1 MGESDND
8 SWSVV
13 DEDESMG
20 DRSAAAGASQR
31 LDERNTGAVL
41 GPASRK
47 LVCLCRSLQNMLSS
61 KELYLPFVHLVPTEY
76 SRTTDSHCC
85 DSCTYLGNAAAFCC
99 RSRYGSSRRDWALS
113 FTHVPGH
120 V

>member
-41 GPASRK
+41 GPPPASLFAYAKYAEQQRTVLAFRSPSSDRIQSHNRTFTLLR
-47 LVCLCRSLQNMLSS
+47 LV
-61 KELYLPFVHLVPTEY
+61 Y
-76 SRTTDSHCC
+76 
-85 DSCTYLGNAAAFCC
+85 
-99 RSRYGSSRRDWALS
+99 
-113 FTHVPGH
+113 VPGQLCCILLSEPLWFLPS
-120 V
+120 

>member
-31 LDERNTGAVL
+31 LDDRNTGAVL
-41 GPASRK
+41 GPPPASLFAYAEYAEQQRAV
-47 LVCLCRSLQNMLSS
+47 LAVRSPSSDRIQSHNRTFPSLQ
-61 KELYLPFVHLVPTEY
+61 LVYVPG
-76 SRTTDSHCC
+76 
-85 DSCTYLGNAAAFCC
+85 TYAAFCC
-99 RSRYGSSRRDWALS
+99 RSRYGSSRRDWAVS
-113 FTHVPGH
+113 FTHVPRH